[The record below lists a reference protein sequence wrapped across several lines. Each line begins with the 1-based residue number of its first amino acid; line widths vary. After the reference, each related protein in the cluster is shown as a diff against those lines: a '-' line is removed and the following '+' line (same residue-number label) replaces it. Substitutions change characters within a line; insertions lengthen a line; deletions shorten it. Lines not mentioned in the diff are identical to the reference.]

1 MLIVLTSVLAV
12 PIISVP
18 VHAQTSAKIAVNPT
32 ILTGLN
38 FLPGQTVTLSINLTD
53 SPSFNLFRVSIITD
67 NTILN
72 PLSATSGGIFDSLGV
87 TQLDRNC
94 VNGVG
99 LGCNLGLD
107 GAGVVTF
114 GEGLLA
120 AQTSDGASGTL
131 FRITFS
137 VMGTGASQIHIPEPL
152 LVQGITRTLLPVST
166 ADGSFANKDCS
177 PGVFCKPPKAIFA
190 TSTNGTAVENVPVTF
205 DASNSTTPNLGAAIA
220 SYDWIWGDGSNLV
233 TSNSRTSHDYQF
245 TGNFLVVLR
254 VTDSDGVEGFASAS
268 IRVTRV
274 FFDLAII
281 SLDFHPSTA
290 AFSGDQVNITA
301 GVSNLSS
308 QPENATVNIT
318 VDNTTLLAKKEYLNL
333 AVNGQAS
340 LSVTWDTFGLS
351 VGSYQIEAR
360 VDPIGNSVGQSIENV
375 TSNDVTVAYFELVQP
390 AQQPSFAANKL
401 SYSHHLSFSQTS
413 FQTWTVKV
421 TNPNPSI
428 DLWIIVEIGG
438 RSEPPSGSGFF
449 TSSHPIL
456 LRAGQTLSN
465 ITLTTAFTSSD
476 VGSRLLFSAGIAWG
490 ESSRSIPFISSSVKT
505 GSFTIAP

>member
-274 FFDLAII
+274 FFDLAI
-281 SLDFHPSTA
+281 SRLDFSPGFV
-290 AFSGDQVNITA
+290 AFTGDRVNITA
-301 GVSNLSS
+301 EVVNLST
-308 QPENATVNIT
+308 QPENATVSIT
-318 VDNTTLLAKKEYLNL
+318 LENTTLLAKKQFLNM
-333 AVNGQAS
+333 AVNSQAHLLVAWNTS
-340 LSVTWDTFGLS
+340 GVNAGF
-351 VGSYQIEAR
+351 YQIEAR
-360 VDPIGNSVGQSIENV
+360 VDPIRNNVGQIIENV
-375 TSNDVTVAYFELVQP
+375 TSNDIRIDYFGLLKP
-390 AQQPSFAANKL
+390 AQQPIFVENKL
-401 SYSHHLSFSQTS
+401 SYDHHLSFSQNS
-413 FQTWTVKV
+413 VKTWTATVA
-421 TNPNPSI
+421 NPNPSV
-428 DLWIIVEIGG
+428 DL
-438 RSEPPSGSGFF
+438 
-449 TSSHPIL
+449 
-456 LRAGQTLSN
+456 
-465 ITLTTAFTSSD
+465 
-476 VGSRLLFSAGIAWG
+476 
-490 ESSRSIPFISSSVKT
+490 
-505 GSFTIAP
+505 